1 MKILSVPAIL
11 LVSITILT
19 GCSST
24 KTVHYYKPFAGV
36 TPKKNSVM
44 AEAHCD
50 MLVAGYR
57 AQLLSGTQ
65 PTKRNTKPKNSYQA
79 YDYSA
84 KCKQGFGGYNCEGTA
99 TPSAGSQ
106 MAQAGANIGANIGDA
121 IANSMAQAQ
130 WQNQITSASEDF
142 KDKCMMSEGY
152 WKDSVE
158 VPR

>member
-1 MKILSVPAIL
+1 MKLTSALLFSLAIL
-11 LVSITILT
+11 A

-24 KTVHYYKPFAGV
+24 KTVHYYKPFSGV
-36 TPKKNSVM
+36 TPEKNRHM

-65 PTKRNTKPKNSYQA
+65 PTKRNTQPTSTYQT

-84 KCKQGFGGYNCEGTA
+84 KCKQGIGGYNCKGTA
-99 TPSAGSQ
+99 SPSMSSQ
-106 MAQAGANIGANIGDA
+106 MAQSGANIGANIGDA

-130 WQNQITSASEDF
+130 WRSGIDNASEDF
-142 KDKCMMSEGY
+142 KDKCMLSEGY

>member
-1 MKILSVPAIL
+1 MKLIFAL
-11 LVSITILT
+11 LLGLATLA

-57 AQLLSGTQ
+57 SQLMSGTQ
-65 PTKRNTKPKNSYQA
+65 PTIRNTKPTNTYQA

-84 KCKQGFGGYNCEGTA
+84 KCKQGFGGYNCKGTA
-99 TPSAGSQ
+99 TPSASSQ
-106 MAQAGANIGANIGDA
+106 MAQSGAYAGAQIGDA
-121 IANSMAQAQ
+121 IANSMARAQ